1 MLRDGQGFGADVAGK
16 HAGIGAFAFCADGD
30 DAAAGA
36 QIPQHAV
43 FRQPLQRGF
52 QQVFGFGARN
62 QHGGGDGKAAPVKFA
77 RTEYVGDGFAC
88 AAPCNQALQ
97 PCGLAFGQ
105 RLVVARDE
113 LAGGVACDVL
123 QQQAGFVARDG
134 SGLQDL
140 GDGGHGGVGQP
151 EKRAAGVDGF

>member
-1 MLRDGQGFGADVAGK
+1 MKRGRFGADVAGK

-52 QQVFGFGARN
+52 QQVFGFGARDE
-62 QHGGGDGKAAPVKFA
+62 HGGGNGEGAPVKFA
-77 RTEYVGDGFAC
+77 RADEVGNRLAR
-88 AAPCNQALQ
+88 AAPCDKAVQLV
-97 PCGLAFGQ
+97 GLGFGQ
-105 RLVVARDE
+105 RLAVARDE
-113 LAGGVACDVL
+113 LAGCVAYDVL

-134 SGLQDL
+134 GGLQDL